1 MNRLCFKDEP
11 SAQPQFFRE
20 VVLDIQGVLVRFSL
34 PPVQVRQ
41 ECVSINPL
49 IVRRYL
55 IKCRIPRNP
64 LFARQNVVISGLGLE
79 QFKLFE
85 DAIRH
90 IDQKF
95 ERTVKA
101 GEYEPYTT
109 MEADGHPSISLSN
122 RYFTKAHLAQ
132 HAIPIAFPANVDPKG
147 HLKRAGG
154 SAYVHLA
161 DNVVEY
167 HGKER
172 TVVNNEL

>member
-1 MNRLCFKDEP
+1 
-11 SAQPQFFRE
+11 
-20 VVLDIQGVLVRFSL
+20 
-34 PPVQVRQ
+34 
-41 ECVSINPL
+41 
-49 IVRRYL
+49 
-55 IKCRIPRNP
+55 
-64 LFARQNVVISGLGLE
+64 
-79 QFKLFE
+79 
-85 DAIRH
+85 
-90 IDQKF
+90 KF

-172 TVVNNEL
+172 TVVNNELVDDFQPIGPAGFRIGQIVEAQVTFAMIPTSATKRKLLVTLRSLAILANERKLVSTRTV